1 MQKITSKIE
10 MVAERNDSAK
20 CRLLIHVV
28 QQLMGAQTEGI
39 TRTMYF
45 KSPFGRT
52 VHKIKA

>member
-1 MQKITSKIE
+1 